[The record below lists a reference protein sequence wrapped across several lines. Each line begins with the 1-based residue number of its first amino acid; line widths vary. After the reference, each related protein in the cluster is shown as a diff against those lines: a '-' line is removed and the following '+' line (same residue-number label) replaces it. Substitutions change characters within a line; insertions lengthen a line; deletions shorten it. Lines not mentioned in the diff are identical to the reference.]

1 MLFQIVDFCVL
12 TSCNLVRWY
21 HRLGYTIQPT
31 SAVSQWLK
39 LHYFIQFARKGQ
51 SDSTEE
57 RIRHNMVRFKLIL
70 DIVVGEKV
78 GHFD

>member
-1 MLFQIVDFCVL
+1 M
-12 TSCNLVRWY
+12 
-21 HRLGYTIQPT
+21 QPT

-57 RIRHNMVRFKLIL
+57 RIRHSVFRFKLML
-70 DIVVGEKV
+70 DVVVSEKV
-78 GHFD
+78 CHFD